1 MADRTSALPEI
12 AARPEIFSF
21 PATGQSVRS
30 FVFNGE
36 PWFVATDVA
45 AVLELGN
52 PRQAVASLDEDEVR
66 LVPVT
71 TNDGSDR
78 TLPTNVVSEPGL
90 YSLILRSRKPQARAF
105 KRWITHDVIPAI
117 RKTGSYRAASAP
129 ALPKSYAEAL
139 RELASTV
146 EAKERA
152 EAHAAELE
160 PAAHA
165 WDALASTGRDYSA
178 REAAYILNRDP
189 SISTG
194 QNLLLGKIRQFGM
207 VDPFDRPYAQHKT
220 HLTLR
225 PQSYT
230 DSDGVQQE
238 ARPQIRITYAG
249 LKYLHKRLGGS
260 QQLHLEAGEQR

>member
-1 MADRTSALPEI
+1 MADLTAALPALPEHPQNF
-12 AARPEIFSF
+12 AF
-21 PATGQSVRS
+21 PVTGQSVRS

-36 PWFVATDVA
+36 PWFVAADVA
-45 AVLELGN
+45 AALELGN

-78 TLPTNVVSEPGL
+78 TLPTNIVSEPGL
-90 YSLILRSRKPQARAF
+90 YSLILRSRKPQAKAF

-117 RKTGSYRAASAP
+117 RKTGGYGVANTP
-129 ALPKSYAEAL
+129 VLPQSYADAL

-189 SISTG
+189 SITTG
-194 QNLLLGKIRQFGM
+194 QNLLLGKIRQFAM

-230 DSDGVQQE
+230 DSDGVEQE
-238 ARPQIRITYAG
+238 ARPQVRITYAG
-249 LKYLHKRLGGS
+249 LKYLHKRLGGTS
-260 QQLHLEAGEQR
+260 QLRIEAGEAR

>member
-1 MADRTSALPEI
+1 MVDSTAAPPVRNQLP
-12 AARPEIFSF
+12 ARFDF
-21 PATGQSVRS
+21 PMTGQPVRTL
-30 FVFNGE
+30 VLDGE
-36 PWFVATDVA
+36 PWFVAADVA

-52 PRQAVASLDEDEVR
+52 IHSSLSSLDDDEKGLHTMDTPGGQQELATV
-66 LVPVT
+66 
-71 TNDGSDR
+71 N
-78 TLPTNVVSEPGL
+78 EPGL

-117 RKTGSYRAASAP
+117 RKTGSYGATSTP

-152 EAHAAELE
+152 EAHVAELE

-189 SISTG
+189 SITTG
-194 QNLLLGKIRQFGM
+194 QNLLLGKIRALRM
-207 VDPFDRPYAQHKT
+207 VDPFDRPYADHKT

-230 DSDGVQQE
+230 DSDGVEQE

-260 QQLHLEAGEQR
+260 QQLQLEAGEVR